1 MIFYVIL
8 SSIVLSTLLKIIFS
22 VFNKINLK
30 YFFTPLTTILFII
43 LALYRLYSNN
53 DRYTLLIV
61 LGLVFSLVGDI
72 FNMLET
78 GDQKNLQFG
87 LVFFLF
93 THFIYSYAFYLN
105 YTFSLYHI
113 FIIFIIFIILISAF
127 FLFNKNFKT
136 PIIKILGSPYMLA
149 VSLALLLGVGN
160 LTTGI
165 NTRSIMI
172 AIGIVLFW
180 LSDLIVGFDAFYK
193 KIKYDIIYVWGL
205 YAPAQVLIVLS
216 CYN

>member
-1 MIFYVIL
+1 
-8 SSIVLSTLLKIIFS
+8 VL
-22 VFNKINLK
+22 NRINLK
-30 YFFTPLTTILFII
+30 YFFTPLTSILFVT
-43 LALYRLYSNN
+43 LAIYKLYLNS

-93 THFIYSYAFYLN
+93 THLIYSYAFYLN
-105 YTFSLYHI
+105 YTFNLYHI
-113 FIIFIIFIILISAF
+113 FIVFIILIILISVF

-136 PIIKILGSPYMLA
+136 PIVKILGSPYMLA
-149 VSLALLLGVGN
+149 VSLALLLGIGN
-160 LTTGI
+160 LTTGVNI
-165 NTRSIMI
+165 RSIMV
-172 AIGIVLFW
+172 AVGIGLFW

-193 KIKYDIIYVWGL
+193 KIKYDVIYVWGL
-205 YAPAQVLIVLS
+205 YASAQVLIVLS